1 MYSLESGE
9 VWEVLEGGTVREM
22 WCNSVSIKNMILKIV
37 PNADVWAGKM
47 AQQFCQRT

>member
-9 VWEVLEGGTVREM
+9 VWEVSEEGTLRGM
-22 WCNSVSIKNMILKIV
+22 WCNSVSIKNMLLKMV

-47 AQQFCQRT
+47 AQ